1 MKFTVERLFDDPPLT
16 GTLPTEMQFSPHGSL
31 ITYLKVA
38 IDDHERLDLWRYDI
52 ATKQTRCWVNA
63 SELAASCA
71 LSDAEKTARERTR
84 QFTTGITSYSWC
96 PTGERLLLLIAGSGY
111 LLEVQSDEPV
121 SFTPPHTRQTDLR
134 FSPRGRFITY
144 VRERNLY
151 CFEVAKARE
160 RALTSDDEETLSNG
174 LADFIAQEEM
184 HRFEGYWWR
193 EDEQYLAYTRVDE
206 APIAVSNRL
215 EIDADKINVVP
226 QRYPFAGRENATTQ
240 LGIRDMSS
248 GDTKWLRYKNQKDDY
263 LARVNW
269 AGDRLAVQTQSRDQT
284 ELTLKFYDV
293 AAARWHHALSESSE
307 TWVNLHDNF
316 THLGKDRFLW
326 TSERDGCSHL
336 YLQSPEKELT
346 QLTRGNGRV
355 ERVLYTNEDKA
366 FVSGWFGSPVEQQLY
381 AVPLDGG
388 AMELITWES
397 GWHDVVMDPQG
408 EQFIDRLTAL
418 NNPGQVSLRSV
429 TTGST
434 QPIDGQSLDSR
445 HPYFPY
451 VSQHSTPTLGT
462 LTAEDGQQLHFRLT
476 APHTRQKSH
485 PVVVYVYGGPGV
497 RRVRNEWSPMLL
509 QLFQQRGFGVME
521 LDNRGSGGRGRAFE
535 SPIHLNLGDVEV
547 TDQLAG
553 VAYLKSLSWVDPNR
567 IGVFGHSYG
576 GFMTIMCLSKAPEVF
591 QAGVAVAP
599 VSDWSLYDTHYTE
612 RYLGTPESNA
622 DGYARSSVFPYL
634 GNLRGKLLLMHGMA
648 DDNVLFTHSTM
659 LYKALQDA
667 NIPFE
672 MMTYPGSKHALQ
684 EREVSVHRFNLI
696 LDFFDRNL

>member
-16 GTLPTEMQFSPHGSL
+16 GTLPIELKFSPDGRVIS
-31 ITYLKVA
+31 YLKVA
-38 IDDHERLDLWRYDI
+38 TDNRERLDLWRYDI
-52 ATKQTRCWVNA
+52 ATRKTKCWVNT
-63 SELAASCA
+63 SELLTGAT
-71 LSDAEKTARERTR
+71 LSDAEKTARERLR
-84 QFTTGITSYSWC
+84 QFTTGISSYAWC
-96 PTGERLLLLIAGSGY
+96 PTGERLLLVINGAGY
-111 LLEVQSDEPV
+111 LLDVKSGELDC
-121 SFTPPHTRQTDLR
+121 FTPPNTRHTDLR

-151 CFEVAKARE
+151 CFDVAKGRE
-160 RALTSDDEETLSNG
+160 RALTSDDEETISNG

-193 EDEQYLAYTRVDE
+193 DDEKYLAYTRVDE
-206 APIAVSNRL
+206 SPVAVSNRF
-215 EIDADKINVVP
+215 EINADKIDVVP
-226 QRYPFAGRENATTQ
+226 QRYPFAGADNATIQ

-248 GDTKWLRYKNQKDDY
+248 GDTRWLRYKNQKDDY

-269 AGDRLAVQTQSRDQT
+269 AGDRLAVQIQSRDQT
-284 ELTLKFYDV
+284 ELALKFYDV
-293 AAARWHHALSESSE
+293 AAARWRQALSESSD
-307 TWVNLHDNF
+307 TWINLHDNF

-326 TSERDGCSHL
+326 TSERDGFSHL
-336 YLQSPEKELT
+336 YLQSGNDFT
-346 QLTRGNGRV
+346 QLTRGNGSV
-355 ERVLYTNEDKA
+355 ARVLYTNEDKA
-366 FVSGWFGSPVEQQLY
+366 FVTGWFGSPVEQQLY
-381 AVPLDGG
+381 TVPLDGS

-397 GWHDVVMDPQG
+397 GWHDIVMDAHG

-429 TTGST
+429 TSSST
-434 QPIDGQSLDSR
+434 HTIDGQSLDSR

-451 VSQHSTPTLGT
+451 VSEHSTPTLGT

-485 PVVVYVYGGPGV
+485 PVVVFVYGGPGV
-497 RRVRNEWSPMLL
+497 QRVRNEWSPMLL

-521 LDNRGSGGRGRAFE
+521 LDNRGSSGRGRAFE
-535 SPIHLNLGDVEV
+535 SPIHMNLGDVEV

-553 VAYLKSLSWVDPNR
+553 VRHLKSLRWVDPNR

-576 GFMTIMCLSKAPEVF
+576 GFMTLMCLAKAPEVF
-591 QAGVAVAP
+591 KAGVAVAP

-612 RYLGTPESNA
+612 RYLGTLESNA
-622 DGYARSSVFPYL
+622 AGYASSSVFPHL
-634 GNLRGKLLLMHGMA
+634 KNLKGKLLLMHGMA

-659 LYKALQDA
+659 LYKALQAA

-672 MMTYPGSKHALQ
+672 MMTYPGAKHALQ
-684 EREVSVHRFNLI
+684 ESEVSVHRFNLI
-696 LDFFDRNL
+696 LDFFERNL

>member
-1 MKFTVERLFDDPPLT
+1 
-16 GTLPTEMQFSPHGSL
+16 
-31 ITYLKVA
+31 
-38 IDDHERLDLWRYDI
+38 
-52 ATKQTRCWVNA
+52 
-63 SELAASCA
+63 
-71 LSDAEKTARERTR
+71 
-84 QFTTGITSYSWC
+84 
-96 PTGERLLLLIAGSGY
+96 
-111 LLEVQSDEPV
+111 
-121 SFTPPHTRQTDLR
+121 
-134 FSPRGRFITY
+134 
-144 VRERNLY
+144 
-151 CFEVAKARE
+151 
-160 RALTSDDEETLSNG
+160 
-174 LADFIAQEEM
+174 
-184 HRFEGYWWR
+184 
-193 EDEQYLAYTRVDE
+193 
-206 APIAVSNRL
+206 
-215 EIDADKINVVP
+215 
-226 QRYPFAGRENATTQ
+226 
-240 LGIRDMSS
+240 MSS

-293 AAARWHHALSESSE
+293 TAARWHHALSESSE

-336 YLQSPEKELT
+336 YLQSGKVLT
-346 QLTRGNGRV
+346 QLTHGNGSV

-397 GWHDVVMDPQG
+397 GWHDVVVDRQG

-429 TTGST
+429 TTGSS

-535 SPIHLNLGDVEV
+535 SPIHLNLGEVEV
-547 TDQLAG
+547 TDQLVG
-553 VAYLKSLSWVDPNR
+553 VAYLRSLSWVDPNR

-576 GFMTIMCLSKAPEVF
+576 GFMTLMCLSKAPEVF
-591 QAGVAVAP
+591 KAGVAVAP

-612 RYLGTPESNA
+612 RYLRTPESNA

-634 GNLRGKLLLMHGMA
+634 RNLQGKLLLMHGMA

-659 LYKALQDA
+659 LYKALQAA

-696 LDFFDRNL
+696 LDFFERNL